1 LESAITKKRVLF
13 PLFYQFNNSPYLN
26 NFSWGQHIHLFDI
39 ANNKEHFKK
48 LFYEMMDNPYVD
60 SNTMDER
67 IELFETYFDSYDGVA
82 LDKYSNVIESIV
94 SDIQD

>member
-1 LESAITKKRVLF
+1 
-13 PLFYQFNNSPYLN
+13 
-26 NFSWGQHIHLFDI
+26 
-39 ANNKEHFKK
+39 
-48 LFYEMMDNPYVD
+48 MDNPYVD